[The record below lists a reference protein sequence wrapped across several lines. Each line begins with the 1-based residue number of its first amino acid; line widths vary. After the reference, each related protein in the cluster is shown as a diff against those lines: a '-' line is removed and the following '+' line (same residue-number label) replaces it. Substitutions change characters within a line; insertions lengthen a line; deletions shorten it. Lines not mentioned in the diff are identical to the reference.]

1 MRRGHSRPPRVRCW
15 RLGLLLALGGTVLF
29 ASFSYDEW
37 ILIRGYLSSGLR
49 DEMWRRVGEVRWR
62 VADRR
67 RQRVADRRR
76 QREERQDARIEGS
89 IRGLFRFGV
98 QALAVD
104 SDGSLLAGGMH
115 GAHGLALARLR
126 PDGSLDRAF
135 TDRATSGGVR
145 GSVQDVSLDERGGI
159 VARGAFHLD
168 RHPYQSLSALR
179 FERDGSSDDE
189 FLQTALREGMAST
202 PQYAR
207 ASRFDAE
214 LNARVQ
220 SGLPP
225 DSRLYESIAGPQRS
239 ALVFYGEKIPEPPQ
253 RDGGWV
259 SVYDGAN
266 RKPRR
271 VWMPFGPLCGNDTSL
286 LARHRPRVTAFDERG
301 LLAWQADSPAVL
313 EVVSAH
319 PRPDTS
325 WIVLGRLREGA
336 GEEVLL
342 ARLGSAGLDRAFK
355 VMRRSDL
362 ARDPVPQQASA
373 AVLVAVI
380 QPDGRIVLGGTFT
393 SIRGQRRAHIARLRP
408 DGSLDD

>member
-1 MRRGHSRPPRVRCW
+1 MRLGNSHPPRVRCW
-15 RLGLLLALGGTVLF
+15 RLGLLLALGGTILF

-67 RQRVADRRR
+67 RQR
-76 QREERQDARIEGS
+76 EERQDVRIEGS

-98 QALAVD
+98 QTLAVD

-115 GAHGLALARLR
+115 SVHGLALARLR

-159 VARGAFHLD
+159 VVRGAFHLD

-179 FERDGSSDDE
+179 FERDGSGDEE
-189 FLQTALREGMAST
+189 FLQTALREGRAST
-202 PQYAR
+202 SHYTRP
-207 ASRFDAE
+207 SRFDVE
-214 LNARVQ
+214 LRARVQ

-225 DSRLYESIAGPQRS
+225 DSRLYELIAGPQRS

-259 SVYDGAN
+259 SVYDGGN
-266 RKPRR
+266 RRPRR

-286 LARHRPRVTAFDERG
+286 LARHRPRVAAFDERG

-313 EVVSAH
+313 EVASAR

-342 ARLGSAGLDRAFK
+342 ARLGSAGLDRAFN

-362 ARDPVPQQASA
+362 ARDPAPGVQQASA
-373 AVLVAVI
+373 AVLVVAI

-393 SIRGQRRAHIARLRP
+393 SIRGRRRVHIARLRP